1 MKEKT
6 QDIFSDEI
14 NFSKD
19 EIIQMALS
27 DDVSFDSIKNRFG
40 LSEQEVK
47 KLMRKSIS
55 PKSYRRWRK
64 RVQDFSDRR
73 EFYK

>member
-1 MKEKT
+1 MKGKASDT
-6 QDIFSDEI
+6 ALDEI
-14 NFSKD
+14 KTSKD

-27 DDVSFDSIKNRFG
+27 DDVSFASIKARFG

-47 KLMRKSIS
+47 KLMRKNIS
-55 PKSYRRWRK
+55 LKSYKRWRI
-64 RVQDFSDRR
+64 RVRNFSDRR